1 MVKTL
6 FQCDFDGTIT
16 QEDVSFLILD
26 AFASRDWRRLLD
38 EYREGKISVGS
49 FSTKAFAMVRAD
61 EQTVLEFVKRKAE
74 IRPGF
79 SELLAYCQR
88 RGFQF
93 VIVSNGM
100 DFYIKAILGDM
111 GINNIQVFAAQAKFV
126 ADGIEA
132 RYIGPEGNQLEDNF
146 KEAYIKLFRKRGY
159 RVIYAGDGSS
169 DIFPARQADYV
180 FATGKLLARCK
191 AMNLDCTPF
200 NDLHDIVRSLESL

>member
-1 MVKTL
+1 MKTL
-6 FQCDFDGTIT
+6 FQSDFDGTIT

-49 FSTKAFAMVRAD
+49 FSTKAFSMVRAD
-61 EQTVLEFVKRKAE
+61 EQSVLKFVKRKAK

-79 SELLAYCQR
+79 SELLAYCHR

-100 DFYIKAILGDM
+100 DFYIKAILEDI
-111 GINNIQVFAAQAKFV
+111 GINNIQVFAAQTKFV

-146 KEAYIKLFRKRGY
+146 KEAYIKLFREKGY

-191 AMNLDCTPF
+191 AVNLDCTPF
-200 NDLHDIVRSLESL
+200 NDLHDIVRNLEFLQ

>member
-1 MVKTL
+1 MKTL
-6 FQCDFDGTIT
+6 FQSDFDGTIT

-26 AFASRDWRRLLD
+26 AFASKDWRRLLD

-49 FSTKAFAMVRAD
+49 FSTKAFSMVRAD

-79 SELLAYCQR
+79 NELLAYCHR

-111 GINNIQVFAAQAKFV
+111 GLNNIQVFAAQTKF
-126 ADGIEA
+126 AANGIEA

-146 KEAYIKLFRKRGY
+146 KEAYIQLFRKRGF

-180 FATGKLLARCK
+180 FATGKLLTRCK
-191 AMNLDCTPF
+191 AVNLDCMPF
-200 NDLHDIVRSLESL
+200 NDLHDIVKGLEFLE